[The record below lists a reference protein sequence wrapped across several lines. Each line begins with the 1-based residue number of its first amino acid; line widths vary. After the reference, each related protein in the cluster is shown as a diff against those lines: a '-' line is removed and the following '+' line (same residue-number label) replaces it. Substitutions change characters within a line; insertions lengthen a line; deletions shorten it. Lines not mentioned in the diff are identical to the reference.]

1 MTQEIRQRILNKSKK
16 LTQRYLSLVRLET
29 DGEGNESSEKTMC
42 HSKVYM

>member
-1 MTQEIRQRILNKSKK
+1 MTQEIRQRIVNKSKK

-42 HSKVYM
+42 HGILYM

>member
-1 MTQEIRQRILNKSKK
+1 MTQEIRQRIVNKSKK
-16 LTQRYLSLVRLET
+16 LTKRYLSLVRLET